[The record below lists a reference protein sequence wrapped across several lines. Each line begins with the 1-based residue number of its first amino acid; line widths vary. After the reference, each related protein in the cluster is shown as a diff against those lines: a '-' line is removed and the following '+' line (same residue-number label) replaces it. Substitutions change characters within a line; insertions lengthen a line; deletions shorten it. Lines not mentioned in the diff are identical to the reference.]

1 MFVPVNIQVQMN
13 KEGMSA
19 CMQHE
24 HLPLKMMD
32 TCIFFDDWQ
41 LYTWRLH
48 HRRQSTSTD
57 L

>member
-13 KEGMSA
+13 KEGMSV

-24 HLPLKMMD
+24 HLPLKVMD
-32 TCIFFDDWQ
+32 TCIFFDDWR

-48 HRRQSTSTD
+48 HRRQPI
-57 L
+57 